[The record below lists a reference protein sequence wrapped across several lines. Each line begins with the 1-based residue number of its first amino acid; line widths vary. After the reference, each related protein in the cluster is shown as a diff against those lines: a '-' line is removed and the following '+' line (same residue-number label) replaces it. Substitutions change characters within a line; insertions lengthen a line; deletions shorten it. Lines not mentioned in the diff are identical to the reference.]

1 MAVLSDA
8 DRALIAAQFMR
19 DNAEQIGALVKSD
32 IRDVV
37 NALDVYLNDNA
48 TAINQA
54 IPATPRGI
62 LAVGQKA
69 RIFGL
74 VVRKRYL

>member
-8 DRALIAAQFMR
+8 DRALITAQFMR

-32 IRDVV
+32 IRDTV

-48 TAINQA
+48 TAINTA

-62 LAVGQKA
+62 LTVGQKA

>member
-19 DNAEQIGALVKSD
+19 ENTEQVGALVKSD
-32 IRDVV
+32 IRATVD
-37 NALDVYLNDNA
+37 ALDVYLNDNA
-48 TAINQA
+48 TAINTA

-62 LAVGQKA
+62 LTVGQKA

>member
-8 DRALIAAQFMR
+8 DRALITAQFMR

-32 IRDVV
+32 IRDTV

-48 TAINQA
+48 TAINSA
-54 IPATPRGI
+54 IPQPSRGA
-62 LAVGQKA
+62 LTTGQKA
-69 RIFGL
+69 RVFGL

>member
-19 DNAEQIGALVKSD
+19 ENAEQIGALVKSD
-32 IRDVV
+32 IRSVV
-37 NALDVYLNDNA
+37 DALDVYLNDNA
-48 TAINQA
+48 TAINTA

-62 LAVGQKA
+62 LTVGQKA